1 MTADSPDLNHLMQR
15 LRSAAALM
23 DDADGVCVPVTR
35 PHNPSGGTIGAK
47 TWDRLGLLQGAG
59 WQVLLA
65 ADDAG
70 FVELMYRR
78 WLGRVS
84 DAQGRAFWLEQLG
97 LHKPR
102 VEVLAMFV
110 TGAAA
115 EGGFGLKGWKQRLL
129 SVLMAALSPRRA
141 RLARV
146 MRALLRR
153 VEWRLQARAR
163 AGVAGFGCRLV
174 AGLDGAWEDLSRRF
188 HALEQQAEALRDLQT
203 RTQNDVNALKAQQGS
218 ECAAEAGAVQTFL
231 AALEARFRQGDGF
244 LRAQLERDY
253 LPRVL
258 ALQAE
263 LGPGLCL
270 DVGCGRG
277 VWLELLKSNEI
288 SGAGV
293 DDNPEVVEGTHQRG
307 IDVICLDCVAFL
319 QRYAADSVLLVT
331 VFHVVEHLTL
341 AKRLALMRECA
352 RVLRPGGLLMVETPN
367 PENVWVGTHTFHHDP
382 THTQPLTPE
391 GLAFM
396 ATYHGLEVVDVP
408 RLHPYPAEAK
418 VPEVDDTARRLNG
431 MTCGG
436 QDFAVIARKRA

>member
-1 MTADSPDLNHLMQR
+1 MTADSPDLNNLMQR

-23 DDADGVCVPVTR
+23 DDTDGVCVPVTR
-35 PHNPSGGTIGAK
+35 PHSPSDGTVGVK
-47 TWDRLGLLQGAG
+47 TWDRMGLLQGAG

-84 DAQGRAFWLEQLG
+84 DSQGRAFWLEQLR

-110 TGAAA
+110 RGAAA
-115 EGGFGLKGWKQRLL
+115 EGGTGLKGWKQRLL
-129 SVLMAALSPRRA
+129 SVLMAALNPRRA
-141 RLARV
+141 QLARV

-163 AGVAGFGCRLV
+163 AGFAGFRCRLV
-174 AGLDGAWEDLSRRF
+174 ASLDGTWEDVSRRL
-188 HALEQQAEALRDLQT
+188 HTLEQQAEAQRELQSHI
-203 RTQNDVNALKAQQGS
+203 RNDVDVLKAQQDP
-218 ECAAEAGAVQTFL
+218 ECAVDARAVQTFL
-231 AALEARFRQGDGF
+231 AALEARFRQGDDF
-244 LRAQLERDY
+244 LRVQLERDY

-277 VWLELLKSNEI
+277 VWLELLKSNGI
-288 SGAGV
+288 SGTGV
-293 DDNPEVVEGTHQRG
+293 DDNPEVVKRTHQRG
-307 IDVICLDCVAFL
+307 MDVICSDCVAFL
-319 QRYAADSVLLVT
+319 QRQATGSVLLIT

-341 AKRLALMRECA
+341 AKRLALMRECE
-352 RVLRPGGLLMVETPN
+352 RVLRPGGLLILETPN

-396 ATYHGLEVVDVP
+396 ATFHGLEVVDVP

-436 QDFAVIARKRA
+436 QDFAVIARKRV